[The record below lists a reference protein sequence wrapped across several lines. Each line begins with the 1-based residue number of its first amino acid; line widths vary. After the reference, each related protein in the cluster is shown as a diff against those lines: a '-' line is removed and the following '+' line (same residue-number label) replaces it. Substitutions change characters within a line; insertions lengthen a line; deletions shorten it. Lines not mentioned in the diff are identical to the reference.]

1 MATPWPLILKIIC
14 GAQNLL
20 VECQLFSFELAPI
33 YYFDCAIMTLKYLN
47 EQHTYDIVIALC
59 TT

>member
-47 EQHTYDIVIALC
+47 EQHTYDGS